1 MLYVFFFLSSA
12 CFLVAYTLLTF
23 ICRCRTC
30 WFDSRLQQQP
40 QATHKQKIPNSQE
53 LAIPVPS
60 PACGIESMETP
71 LSGYRGW
78 SFSSRVRNLIFLK
91 LVSAGCCSV
100 RYCCFKEVSFALFFL
115 LKPGVEMFVG
125 TYDHFVPLFL
135 PGRKRGL
142 FFAFGLAFWQRNGYE
157 H

>member
-1 MLYVFFFLSSA
+1 MNIRFFPAFSFPIFMGSGEFSKHFFQPVVSCLPIFVDSDALCVFFLSSA

-40 QATHKQKIPNSQE
+40 QATHKQKIPISQE

-78 SFSSRVRNLIFLK
+78 SFSSRVRNFFLSN

-100 RYCCFKEVSFALFFL
+100 RYCCFKEVSFALFFC
-115 LKPGVEMFVG
+115 
-125 TYDHFVPLFL
+125 
-135 PGRKRGL
+135 
-142 FFAFGLAFWQRNGYE
+142 
-157 H
+157 